1 MKCLLHT
8 DHQEYKLTLLF
19 CNLGTLSVIG
29 WLHQLRL
36 TGDQTQRFSHNVN
49 KKYSPYPSLVN
60 TWKRNE
66 MPATLNSGRTWH
78 FQDMRYLWWAK
89 EQCHEQSVN
98 LPYQSNNARLKE
110 LPILHIQLVALSQ
123 AHQDILQNL
132 TKMVPPSNRFPLRKN
147 THEEQVRISKTERW
161 SALQIPV
168 LWLQQQQASPGSNRR
183 APAAWT
189 PVSPVSLIL
198 YMTLSLK
205 LITGEWGHR
214 GLQNI
219 GPLHA
224 KCSGDAY
231 HNASCFGMTD
241 LDSTERMSWLVDCHQ
256 AGIAET
262 AKWMNRNTTMAPH
275 STSQTPPELQPSKPA
290 AQPPGFI
297 WEGRHGEAGPGGCS
311 HHGVAGT
318 GRSLSSVGLAHQL
331 RGLKLPQS
339 NYQAH
344 SCVGFTS
351 RHIRIQV
358 HVLKPIS
365 MAPGNTICHNPN
377 TL

>member
-1 MKCLLHT
+1 MKKNRW
-8 DHQEYKLTLLF
+8 ESARRS
-19 CNLGTLSVIG
+19 GG
-29 WLHQLRL
+29 
-36 TGDQTQRFSHNVN
+36 QRSR
-49 KKYSPYPSLVN
+49 S
-60 TWKRNE
+60 
-66 MPATLNSGRTWH
+66 
-78 FQDMRYLWWAK
+78 
-89 EQCHEQSVN
+89 QCCD
-98 LPYQSNNARLKE
+98 Y
-110 LPILHIQLVALSQ
+110 
-123 AHQDILQNL
+123 
-132 TKMVPPSNRFPLRKN
+132 
-147 THEEQVRISKTERW
+147 
-161 SALQIPV
+161 
-168 LWLQQQQASPGSNRR
+168 GSNRR
-183 APAAWT
+183 APAAWA

-205 LITGEWGHR
+205 LITGEWG
-214 GLQNI
+214 
-219 GPLHA
+219 PLHA
-224 KCSGDAY
+224 KCCGDAY
-231 HNASCFGMTD
+231 HNASCFEMTD
-241 LDSTERMSWLVDCHQ
+241 LDSREGMSWLVDCHQ

-262 AKWMNRNTTMAPH
+262 AKWTNRNTTMAPH
-275 STSQTPPELQPSKPA
+275 STSQMPPELQPSKPA

-297 WEGRHGEAGPGGCS
+297 WEGRHREAGPGGCS

-377 TL
+377 TP